1 MAKKRRKAEE
11 IIRLLKQNDVMI
23 SQGRSI
29 SEVCREIGVSDATY
43 YKWRKEYGGMVMDQA
58 RQLKELELENKRLR
72 CAVLDLNL
80 DNQVLKDVAEGN
92 L

>member
-11 IIRLLKQNDVMI
+11 IIRLLKQSDVLI

-43 YKWRKEYGGMVMDQA
+43 YKWRKEYGGMGMDQA
-58 RQLKELELENKRLR
+58 RRLKDLELENKRLR
-72 CAVLDLNL
+72 RAVSDLTL